1 MFAIGQTEMPL
12 ASTDRCPIDRQNHTC
27 PKLYYRTNYG
37 TNPKLWITFYTS
49 HNIKTDLFM
58 PALLFNN
65 KIIHDEEKIVD
76 PDPGYCCLLGFVF

>member
-1 MFAIGQTEMPL
+1 
-12 ASTDRCPIDRQNHTC
+12 
-27 PKLYYRTNYG
+27 
-37 TNPKLWITFYTS
+37 
-49 HNIKTDLFM
+49 M